1 MEDLAL
7 DVGEAFGV
15 LEPSHD
21 HEYQQRRSRVAPG
34 SGVTGAT
41 FGVRAFD
48 RRSRS
53 ARPGTVGAVSSSL
66 EHQEHMARP
75 SDTAEPS
82 GPPTVSIACTS
93 CRKLVPVGGACPH
106 CGHATGPL
114 RAPEPADVT
123 VVLPPAP
130 ARTAELDITQIP
142 ADAPPPPQA
151 TARPPQSPD
160 TSRRVLAVAGAA
172 AALVLV
178 GAAAVAGLRSGL
190 ADGGSGSPAAGAA
203 AAADAVPVDPSL
215 VRASASSTQR
225 ADGAVTYAAA
235 NTLDGRPQ
243 TAWNS
248 DGQGVGAT
256 LTYTFSSPVDL
267 RSVTVLNG
275 YQKVRRSSSGA
286 TVDLYALNERIR
298 TLTVVTDAGRVPWSL
313 RDDRTPQTLTHDFG
327 RTRTVRLEVTA
338 VYPSARYRDL
348 ALSDVAFGVA
358 P

>member
-1 MEDLAL
+1 
-7 DVGEAFGV
+7 
-15 LEPSHD
+15 
-21 HEYQQRRSRVAPG
+21 
-34 SGVTGAT
+34 
-41 FGVRAFD
+41 
-48 RRSRS
+48 
-53 ARPGTVGAVSSSL
+53 VSSSL
-66 EHQEHMARP
+66 DHQEHTGHP
-75 SDTAEPS
+75 SDAAEPS
-82 GPPTVSIACTS
+82 DPPTVSIACTS
-93 CRKLVPVGGACPH
+93 CRKLVPVGGPCPH

-123 VVLPPAP
+123 VVLPPAS
-130 ARTAELDITQIP
+130 ARTAELDITRIP
-142 ADAPPPPQA
+142 ADVPSPPPAPAPPPELPA
-151 TARPPQSPD
+151 

-178 GAAAVAGLRSGL
+178 GGAAVAGLRSGF
-190 ADGGSGSPAAGAA
+190 ADGGGGSPAAGTA
-203 AAADAVPVDPSL
+203 AAADAVPIDPSL

-225 ADGAVTYAAA
+225 ADGAVSYAAA
-235 NTLDGRPQ
+235 NTLDGRRQ

-267 RSVTVLNG
+267 RSLTVLNG
-275 YQKVRRSSSGA
+275 YQKVLRGSSGA
-286 TVDLYALNERIR
+286 TVDLYALNERVR
-298 TLTVVTDAGRVPWSL
+298 TLTVVTDAGRVSWNL
-313 RDDRTPQTLTHDFG
+313 RDDRTPQTLTRDFG